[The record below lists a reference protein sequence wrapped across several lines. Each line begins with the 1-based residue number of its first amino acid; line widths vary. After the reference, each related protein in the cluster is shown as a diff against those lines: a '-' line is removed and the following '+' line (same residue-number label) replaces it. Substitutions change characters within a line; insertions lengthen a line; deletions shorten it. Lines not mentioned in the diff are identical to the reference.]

1 MNFELLAEERVAIE
15 SAGIAAAQWS
25 WQAHAAYQRRGIVK
39 PEDLTGRRSAFLI
52 RHAMD
57 LQGVELQEALDDPKK
72 ARGGARS
79 LPCATREIDRAGLR
93 AAPVDISVLPA
104 FSAALTLRFQLL
116 TPLLTRD
123 DDPFYLFDNPVR
135 KDHVYGVPFLAAASV
150 KGLAADAF
158 QRGFPHRLPW
168 KELGKKSDDQSR
180 TLRYRQDNQIAKRL
194 FGIASDDPQEL
205 ASEAGRLH
213 FSPVWFSHVQYLVMN
228 PSRTDKDGK
237 PDGSGIGTQP
247 IQFEAVA
254 PVTEKGKPVQAEIG
268 FFYFNPAG
276 ARDSD
281 ETTARTDIACFLG
294 ALAAWWP
301 ALGLGAKRLA
311 GYGAIAPL
319 SAICR
324 ATGYA
329 DMPQPIEFSGVDS
342 WRRLAGRIAKGRA

>member
-15 SAGIAAAQWS
+15 SGGIAAAQWS
-25 WQAHAAYQRRGIVK
+25 WQAHAAHLRRGVVK
-39 PEDLTGRRSAFLI
+39 PEDLTGRRNDFMI
-52 RHAMD
+52 RHAME
-57 LQGVELQEALDDPKK
+57 LQGVERQEALDDPKK
-72 ARGGARS
+72 ARGNARA

-93 AAPVDISVLPA
+93 VTPVDISVLPP
-104 FSAALTLRFQLL
+104 FSAAVTLRFRLL

-135 KDHVYGVPFLAAASV
+135 KDHVYGVPFLAAASL

-158 QRGFPHRLPW
+158 QRGFPHELPW
-168 KELGKKSDDQSR
+168 TGLGKDDQVR
-180 TLRYRQDNQIAKRL
+180 TMRYRQDTAAAKRL
-194 FGIASDDPQEL
+194 FGIASDDPAQL

-213 FSPVWFSHVQYLVMN
+213 FSPLWFSHVQYLVMN
-228 PSRTDKDGK
+228 PTRT
-237 PDGSGIGTQP
+237 DGSGIGTQP

-254 PVTEKGKPVQAEIG
+254 PVTEKGKPVQAEIN

-276 ARDSD
+276 AKDSD
-281 ETTARTDIACFLG
+281 EATARADLACFVG

-319 SAICR
+319 AATCR
-324 ATGYA
+324 ATGYP
-329 DMPQPIEFSGVDS
+329 DMPQALEFSEVES
-342 WRRLAGRIAKGRA
+342 WRQLAERIAKDKA

>member
-15 SAGIAAAQWS
+15 SGGIAAAQWS
-25 WQAHAAYQRRGIVK
+25 WQAHAAYLRRDVVK

-52 RHAMD
+52 RHAME
-57 LQGVELQEALDDPKK
+57 LQGVELREALDDPKR
-72 ARGGARS
+72 ARGNARS

-93 AAPVDISVLPA
+93 APPVDIAVLPA
-104 FSAALTLRFQLL
+104 FSAALTLRFRLL

-135 KDHVYGVPFLAAASV
+135 KDHVYGVPFLAAASL

-158 QRGFPHRLPW
+158 QRGFAHDLSWP
-168 KELGKKSDDQSR
+168 ELGKDDQAR
-180 TLRYRQDNQIAKRL
+180 TMRYRRDKAAAKRL
-194 FGIASDDPQEL
+194 FGIASDDPNEF

-228 PSRTDKDGK
+228 PTRT
-237 PDGSGIGTQP
+237 DGSGIGTQP

-276 ARDSD
+276 AEESD
-281 ETTARTDIACFLG
+281 EATARADLACLIG

-319 SAICR
+319 SAVCR

-329 DMPQPIEFSGVDS
+329 DMKQPLEFSGAES
-342 WRRLAGRIAKGRA
+342 WRQLAERIAKGKA

>member
-1 MNFELLAEERVAIE
+1 V
-15 SAGIAAAQWS
+15 
-25 WQAHAAYQRRGIVK
+25 
-39 PEDLTGRRSAFLI
+39 T
-52 RHAMD
+52 
-57 LQGVELQEALDDPKK
+57 
-72 ARGGARS
+72 
-79 LPCATREIDRAGLR
+79 
-93 AAPVDISVLPA
+93 PVDISVLPA
-104 FSAALTLRFQLL
+104 FSAAVTLRFRLL
-116 TPLLTRD
+116 APLLTRD

-135 KDHVYGVPFLAAASV
+135 KDHVYGVPFLAAASL

-158 QRGFPHRLPW
+158 QRGFPHELPW
-168 KELGKKSDDQSR
+168 HGTGQEVDQVR
-180 TLRYRQDNQIAKRL
+180 TMRYRQDTAAKRL
-194 FGIASDDPQEL
+194 FGIASDDPAQL

-228 PSRTDKDGK
+228 PTKTDKDGK

-254 PVTEKGKPVQAEIG
+254 PVTEKGKPVQAEIS

-281 ETTARTDIACFLG
+281 ETTARTDLACFVG

-319 SAICR
+319 SATAAPPATPTCR
-324 ATGYA
+324 SARIFRGGELAATRRAYRERQGMMA
-329 DMPQPIEFSGVDS
+329 PFDDNT
-342 WRRLAGRIAKGRA
+342 RRLILAAEIAGYLHDLGKLHPGFAGEMLAGGKKPAR

>member
-15 SAGIAAAQWS
+15 SGGIAAAQWS
-25 WQAHAAYQRRGIVK
+25 WQAHAAHLRRGVVR
-39 PEDLTGRRSAFLI
+39 PEDLTGRRSDFLI

-57 LQGVELQEALDDPKK
+57 LQGVELKEALDDPKK

-93 AAPVDISVLPA
+93 SAPVNIAVLPA
-104 FSAALTLRFQLL
+104 FSAALTLRFRLL

-135 KDHVYGVPFLAAASV
+135 KDHVHGVPFLAAASL

-158 QRGFPHRLPW
+158 LRGFPHDSSW
-168 KELGKKSDDQSR
+168 TELGKGDQAR
-180 TLRYRQDNQIAKRL
+180 TMRYRQDTAAAKRL
-194 FGIASDDPQEL
+194 FGIASDDSEKL
-205 ASEAGRLH
+205 ASEAGRLR
-213 FSPVWFSHVQYLVMN
+213 FSPVWFSHVQYVVMN
-228 PSRTDKDGK
+228 PSKTGKDGK

-254 PVTEKGKPVQAEIG
+254 PVTEKGKPVQAEIS

-276 ARDSD
+276 ANDSD
-281 ETTARTDIACFLG
+281 EATARADLACLVG

-319 SAICR
+319 SAVCR
-324 ATGYA
+324 GTGYA
-329 DMPQPIEFSGVDS
+329 DMKQPLEFAGAES
-342 WRRLAGRIAKGRA
+342 WQQLAERIAKGRA

>member
-15 SAGIAAAQWS
+15 SGGIAAAQWT
-25 WQAHAAYQRRGIVK
+25 WQAHAAHLRRGIVK

-52 RHAMD
+52 SHAMD
-57 LQGVELQEALDDPKK
+57 LQGVELREALDDPKK

-93 AAPVDISVLPA
+93 VAPIDIAALPA
-104 FSAALTLRFQLL
+104 FSAAVTLRFQLL

-158 QRGFPHRLPW
+158 QRGFPHDLPW
-168 KELGKKSDDQSR
+168 PDLGKNDQAR
-180 TLRYRQDNQIAKRL
+180 TMRYRQDDATAKRL
-194 FGIASDDPQEL
+194 FGIASDDSDEL
-205 ASEAGRLH
+205 ASAAGRLH

-228 PSRTDKDGK
+228 PTKTDKDGK

-254 PVTEKGKPVQAEIG
+254 PVTEKGKPVQAEIS

-281 ETTARTDIACFLG
+281 ETTARTDLACLIG

-311 GYGAIAPL
+311 GYGAITPL
-319 SAICR
+319 SAVCR

-329 DMPQPIEFSGVDS
+329 DMKQSLECSGAAS
-342 WRRLAGRIAKGRA
+342 WRQLAERIAKGRA

>member
-15 SAGIAAAQWS
+15 SGGIAAAQWT
-25 WQAHAAYQRRGIVK
+25 WQAHAAHLRRGIVK
-39 PEDLTGRRSAFLI
+39 PEDLTEQRSAFLI
-52 RHAMD
+52 SRAMD
-57 LQGVELQEALDDPKK
+57 LQGVEKNPKK

-93 AAPVDISVLPA
+93 AAPVNIAVLPA
-104 FSAALTLRFQLL
+104 FSAALTLRFSLL

-135 KDHVYGVPFLAAASV
+135 KDHVYGVPFLAAASL

-158 QRGFPHRLPW
+158 LRGFPHDSSW
-168 KELGKKSDDQSR
+168 TELGKGDQAR
-180 TLRYRQDNQIAKRL
+180 TMRYRQDTAAAKRL
-194 FGIASDDPQEL
+194 FGIASDDPEKL

-228 PSRTDKDGK
+228 PTRT
-237 PDGSGIGTQP
+237 DGSGIGTQP

-254 PVTEKGKPVQAEIG
+254 PVTEKGKPVQAEIS

-276 ARDSD
+276 ANDSD
-281 ETTARTDIACFLG
+281 EATARADLACLVG

-319 SAICR
+319 SAVCR

-329 DMPQPIEFSGVDS
+329 DMQQPLEFSGAAS
-342 WRRLAGRIAKGRA
+342 WRQLAERIAKGRA

>member
-15 SAGIAAAQWS
+15 SGGIAAAQWT
-25 WQAHAAYQRRGIVK
+25 WQAHAAYLRRGVVK
-39 PEDLTGRRSAFLI
+39 PEDLTGRRSDFLI
-52 RHAMD
+52 RHAME
-57 LQGVELQEALDDPKK
+57 LQGVELKEALDDSRK

-93 AAPVDISVLPA
+93 AAPVNIAVLPA
-104 FSAALTLRFQLL
+104 FSAALTLRFRLL

-123 DDPFYLFDNPVR
+123 DDSFYLFDNPVR
-135 KDHVYGVPFLAAASV
+135 KDHVFGVPFLAAASV

-158 QRGFPHRLPW
+158 QRGFPHGSAW
-168 KELGKKSDDQSR
+168 TELGRDDQAR
-180 TLRYRQDNQIAKRL
+180 TMRYRQDTAAAKRL
-194 FGIASDDPQEL
+194 FGVASDDPQDF
-205 ASEAGRLH
+205 ASAAGRLH

-228 PSRTDKDGK
+228 RTRT
-237 PDGSGIGTQP
+237 DGSGIGTQP

-254 PVTEKGKPVQAEIG
+254 PVTEKGKPVQAEIS

-276 ARDSD
+276 ANDSD
-281 ETTARTDIACFLG
+281 EATARADLACLLG

-319 SAICR
+319 SAVCR
-324 ATGYA
+324 AAGYA
-329 DMPQPIEFSGVDS
+329 DMQQPLEFSGAAS
-342 WRRLAGRIAKGRA
+342 WRQLAERIAKGRA

>member
-1 MNFELLAEERVAIE
+1 MNFELLAEEPVAIE
-15 SAGIAAAQWS
+15 SGGIAAAQWT
-25 WQAHAAYQRRGIVK
+25 WQAHAAHLRRGIVK

-52 RHAMD
+52 SHAME
-57 LQGVELQEALDDPKK
+57 LQGVELREALDDPKK

-93 AAPVDISVLPA
+93 TAPVDLTALPA
-104 FSAALTLRFQLL
+104 FSAAVTLRFRLL

-135 KDHVYGVPFLAAASV
+135 KDHVYGVPFLAAASL

-158 QRGFPHRLPW
+158 QRGFPHQLAW
-168 KELGKKSDDQSR
+168 TELGKEDQQR
-180 TLRYRQDNQIAKRL
+180 TMRYRQDTAAAKRL
-194 FGIASDDPQEL
+194 FGIASDD
-205 ASEAGRLH
+205 SEPLSSAAGRLH

-276 ARDSD
+276 AKDAN
-281 ETTARTDIACFLG
+281 ETTARADLACFVG

-301 ALGLGAKRLA
+301 ALGLGAKRLS
-311 GYGAIAPL
+311 GYGAIVPL
-319 SAICR
+319 SAVCR
-324 ATGYA
+324 ATGYP
-329 DMPQPIEFSGVDS
+329 DMQQSLEFSGSES
-342 WRRLAGRIAKGRA
+342 WWQLAERIAKGKA

>member
-15 SAGIAAAQWS
+15 SGGIAAAQWT
-25 WQAHAAYQRRGIVK
+25 WQAHAAYLRRGVVR
-39 PEDLTGRRSAFLI
+39 PEDLTGRRSAFLVS
-52 RHAMD
+52 HAME
-57 LQGVELQEALDDPKK
+57 LQGVELREALDDPKK

-79 LPCATREIDRAGLR
+79 LPCATREIDHAGLR
-93 AAPVDISVLPA
+93 SAPVDVAVLPA
-104 FSAALTLRFQLL
+104 FSAAVTLRFRLL

-135 KDHVYGVPFLAAASV
+135 KDHVFGVPFLAAASL

-158 QRGFPHRLPW
+158 LRGFPHQLPW
-168 KELGKKSDDQSR
+168 TELGRDDQTR
-180 TLRYRQDNQIAKRL
+180 TMRYRQDQAAAKRL
-194 FGIASDDPQEL
+194 FGIASDDPQQL
-205 ASEAGRLH
+205 ASTAGRLH
-213 FSPVWFSHVQYLVMN
+213 FSPVWFSHVQYLVIN
-228 PSRTDKDGK
+228 PTKS
-237 PDGSGIGTQP
+237 DGSGIGTQP

-254 PVTEKGKPVQAEIG
+254 PVTEKGKPVQAEIS

-276 ARDSD
+276 AKDSD
-281 ETTARTDIACFLG
+281 EATARTDLACLIG

-319 SAICR
+319 AATCR

-329 DMPQPIEFSGVDS
+329 DMKQPLEFSGAES
-342 WRRLAGRIAKGRA
+342 WRQLAERIAKGRA

>member
-15 SAGIAAAQWS
+15 SGGISSAQWS
-25 WQAHAAYQRRGIVK
+25 WQAHAAHLRRGVMQ

-52 RHAMD
+52 QHAM
-57 LQGVELQEALDDPKK
+57 ELEGIDQRQALDEPKK
-72 ARGGARS
+72 ARGKARS
-79 LPCATREIDRAGLR
+79 LPCAVREIDRAALR
-93 AAPVDISVLPA
+93 GPMVDVSVLPA
-104 FSAALTLRFQLL
+104 FSAAVTLRFQLL
-116 TPLLTRD
+116 APLLTRD

-135 KDHVYGVPFLAAASV
+135 KDHIFGVPCLAAASL

-158 QRGFPHRLPW
+158 QRGFPDDLPW
-168 KELGKKSDDQSR
+168 KNLGKDDQER
-180 TLRYRQDNQIAKRL
+180 MIGYRRKSALARRL
-194 FGIASDDPQEL
+194 FGVASDDAAA

-228 PSRTDKDGK
+228 PTRT
-237 PDGSGIGTQP
+237 DGSGIGTQP
-247 IQFEAVA
+247 IQFEAIA
-254 PVTEKGKPVQAEIG
+254 PVDDKGKPVQGEVS

-276 ARDSD
+276 AKQSD
-281 ETTARTDIACFLG
+281 EATARTDLACLVG

-319 SAICR
+319 SALCR

-329 DMPQPIEFSGVDS
+329 DMKQVLELSGPDS
-342 WRRLAGRIAKGRA
+342 WVQLAQHIAKGKA